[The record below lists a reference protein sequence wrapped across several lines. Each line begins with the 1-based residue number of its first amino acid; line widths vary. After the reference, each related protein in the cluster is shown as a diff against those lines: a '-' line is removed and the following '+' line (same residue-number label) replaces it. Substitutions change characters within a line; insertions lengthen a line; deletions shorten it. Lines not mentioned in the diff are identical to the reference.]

1 MKTQKPKKKILN
13 LILVLLIITIS
24 ILIVFNRHTLSQ
36 YITGEKRL
44 FRASYSGTC
53 GTSNWTINNR
63 GKLVIQAGTLP
74 NIDTQ
79 NRPDWYQYR
88 EYILEVQING
98 EVHTSEIC
106 EALFQDCTNLT
117 AANLSNLNA
126 SNSTHLGYMFA
137 GCTSLNSVTFDSNVV
152 TSSAIKIN
160 NMFQNCSSIE
170 TIDLSNFNTTNITDM
185 SNLFWGCTSLNSI
198 TWGSNFNTAKV
209 TNFQGMFGKC
219 NSLPNVN
226 LSGFNT
232 SQATNMIGMFLECQ
246 NIITLDLTSFNTS
259 NVAAGNMNRMLEGMT
274 KCNAIVLGSNFRF
287 KKTNSSECQ
296 IFTTNDTIWQ
306 KDGTFPYGN
315 SVLLFENE
323 SNPTGTWYRQY
334 FITYHG
340 NEGQWNN
347 QPQNSNYA
355 TFSKEYTIGAAVYTR
370 NEYEFVGWTTNSDGT
385 DDGNNWAAET
395 VVWNYTVGQ
404 KGIKYASTIELY
416 AMWRAKPYTIVYK
429 GDGGMFNGSDTFTET
444 VYYGEVISVAKN
456 KFSKKG
462 YNFSGWIDSTGA
474 VWTDW
479 GGFWRYTNGQYG
491 ITNNTLTL
499 TAQWT
504 PKVYTIRY
512 QGNGGLYNGTKEW
525 VNYATYGQSY
535 TIVTNDNFYTRKGYN
550 FIWYRK

>member
-246 NIITLDLTSFNTS
+246 NIITLDLTSFNLS
-259 NVAAGNMNRMLEGMT
+259 
-274 KCNAIVLGSNFRF
+274 GSVPCFFLIIICSIISDRL
-287 KKTNSSECQ
+287 SSVSE
-296 IFTTNDTIWQ
+296 
-306 KDGTFPYGN
+306 
-315 SVLLFENE
+315 
-323 SNPTGTWYRQY
+323 
-334 FITYHG
+334 
-340 NEGQWNN
+340 
-347 QPQNSNYA
+347 
-355 TFSKEYTIGAAVYTR
+355 
-370 NEYEFVGWTTNSDGT
+370 
-385 DDGNNWAAET
+385 
-395 VVWNYTVGQ
+395 
-404 KGIKYASTIELY
+404 
-416 AMWRAKPYTIVYK
+416 
-429 GDGGMFNGSDTFTET
+429 
-444 VYYGEVISVAKN
+444 
-456 KFSKKG
+456 
-462 YNFSGWIDSTGA
+462 
-474 VWTDW
+474 
-479 GGFWRYTNGQYG
+479 
-491 ITNNTLTL
+491 
-499 TAQWT
+499 
-504 PKVYTIRY
+504 
-512 QGNGGLYNGTKEW
+512 
-525 VNYATYGQSY
+525 
-535 TIVTNDNFYTRKGYN
+535 
-550 FIWYRK
+550 